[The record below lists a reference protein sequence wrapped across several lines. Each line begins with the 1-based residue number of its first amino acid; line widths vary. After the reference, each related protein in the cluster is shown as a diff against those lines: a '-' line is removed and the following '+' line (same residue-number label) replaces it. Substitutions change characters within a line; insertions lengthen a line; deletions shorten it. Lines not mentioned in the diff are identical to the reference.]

1 MKNVL
6 ILLLVAGI
14 AWLGYA
20 KYSPKPASGSAG
32 QRLASVSSASIP
44 PARDDEAVASLF
56 KCDGRTMCS
65 QMTSCA
71 EATYF
76 VQHCP
81 NTRMDGNNDGVP
93 CERQWCN

>member
-1 MKNVL
+1 MKNLIVLL
-6 ILLLVAGI
+6 ILAVVAWSAYGR
-14 AWLGYA
+14 Y
-20 KYSPKPASGSAG
+20 KASHNI
-32 QRLASVSSASIP
+32 VSEPISP
-44 PARDDEAVASLF
+44 PAEYTSAAEENESNDGSSF
-56 KCDGRTMCS
+56 KCDGRTMCP

-76 VQHCP
+76 IQHCP